1 MQKKIWKCTV
11 LNGDVTNVCPG
22 KVLPVRSS
30 LHGTCLYICEALR
43 DYFTFISML
52 EASIN
57 SRQVS
62 VNLLSLVLGRNVE
75 DAAVKLLPATLSPTG
90 AIAPNE
96 GCITGIFCIL

>member
-1 MQKKIWKCTV
+1 
-11 LNGDVTNVCPG
+11 
-22 KVLPVRSS
+22 
-30 LHGTCLYICEALR
+30 
-43 DYFTFISML
+43 ML

-75 DAAVKLLPATLSPTG
+75 DAAVKLLPATLSPAG
-90 AIAPNE
+90 AVAPNE